1 MVKIDV
7 DIPAK
12 KLLLLGNEAIA
23 RGALEAG
30 VGVATGYPGTPA
42 SEIIDTLAALAKKLG
57 IYVEIGVNEKV
68 AVEVAAGASFA
79 GIPSLT
85 VMKYNGLNV
94 ASDTVAL
101 LSPGNTGRGGL
112 VMVVADDPGG
122 ISSDNEQ
129 DTRNIAKML
138 DVPLLEPSD
147 PQEAKEM
154 TKLLFEL
161 SAEMGCICQ
170 LRTVTRVAHAR
181 GTVTLGEL
189 KSGQHIA
196 NFDEAYNPAMPTLT
210 KYNPN
215 PASLMHLISLDRLKT
230 IREKFE
236 SSEFNRYIGPDKPDL
251 LIVVCGIGWVYAQ
264 ESVRLL
270 KLGDRVGILKIGTVW
285 PLPEK
290 LVRSYLSRVNKV
302 LVVEEMDPFL
312 ERNLMEAASDL
323 PADVQRITFYGKRSG
338 HIEPYGELK
347 PDKVIKALSDILGLN
362 YRPRDEAYAKKAADL
377 LNTLVFER
385 GGAFCPG
392 CPHRASFW
400 AIKNALR
407 MDGRDGFVTGDIGCY
422 QQALMGTGFYQLRTC
437 QSMGSAVGVA
447 SGLGKLA
454 QFGFNQ
460 PVIAVCGDATF
471 YHSAIP
477 ALINGV
483 YNRADFTLVV
493 LDNSTTA
500 MTGFQPNPGTGVTV
514 MGDQVKPVTIEA
526 FCQALEIPVEVCDPF
541 DLNSS
546 VQVLLKNIQGDS
558 RPRAIILRRECEL
571 TRNHREKSKPYNMS
585 IDSSKCAGYDCGCNR
600 YCYSVFNCPGII
612 WNEESNSAE
621 IDEAVCSCCG
631 VCVDICPSGAISR
644 TEQL

>member
-1 MVKIDV
+1 MVKVNSDETG
-7 DIPAK
+7 K
-12 KLLLLGNEAIA
+12 KVLLLGNEAIA
-23 RGALEAG
+23 RGAIEAG
-30 VGVATGYPGTPA
+30 VGVVTGYPGTPA
-42 SEIIDTLAALAKKLG
+42 SEIIDTLAALARESN
-57 IYVEIGVNEKV
+57 IYVELGVNEKV

-79 GIPSLT
+79 GVPSLT

-101 LSPGNTGRGGL
+101 LSPGNTGKGGL

-138 DVPLLEPSD
+138 DIPLLEPSD

-154 TKLLFEL
+154 TKSLFEL

-181 GTVTLGEL
+181 GTVTMGEL
-189 KSGQHIA
+189 KLGQHIA
-196 NFDEAYNPAMPTLT
+196 HFDEAYNPAMPTLT

-230 IREKFE
+230 VREKFE

-251 LIVVCGIGWVYAQ
+251 LIVACGIGWVYAQ
-264 ESVRLL
+264 EAVRLM
-270 KLGDRVGILKIGTVW
+270 KLGDKVGILKIGTVW

-290 LVRSYLSRVNKV
+290 LVRSYLSKVNKV

-312 ERNLMEAASDL
+312 ERSLMEAASDL
-323 PADVQRITFYGKRSG
+323 PADIPRIKFYGKRSG

-347 PDKVIKALSDILGLN
+347 PDKVIKALSDIMVLSYQL
-362 YRPRDEAYAKKAADL
+362 RDEAYAQKAADL

-437 QSMGSAVGVA
+437 QAMGSAAGVA

-454 QFGFNQ
+454 QFGFKQ

-471 YHSAIP
+471 YHSTIP

-483 YNRADFTLVV
+483 YNSADFTLVV
-493 LDNSTTA
+493 LDNSATA
-500 MTGFQPNPGTGVTV
+500 MTGFQPNPGTGITV
-514 MGDQVKPVTIEA
+514 MGELVKPVTIEA
-526 FCQALEIPVEVCDPF
+526 ICNALEVPVEVCDPF
-541 DLNSS
+541 DLNGSR
-546 VQVLLKNIQGDS
+546 QVILKNIRGGRQ
-558 RPRAIILRRECEL
+558 PRAIVMRRECEL
-571 TRNHREKSKPYNMS
+571 TRNRREKRKPYRMS
-585 IDSSKCAGYDCGCNR
+585 IDSSKCNGFDCGCNR
-600 YCYSVFNCPGII
+600 YCYSVFNCPGLI
-612 WNEESNSAE
+612 WNEENKSAE
-621 IDEAVCSCCG
+621 IDEAVCSGCG
-631 VCVDICPSGAISR
+631 VCVDICPNSAILRS
-644 TEQL
+644 EQ